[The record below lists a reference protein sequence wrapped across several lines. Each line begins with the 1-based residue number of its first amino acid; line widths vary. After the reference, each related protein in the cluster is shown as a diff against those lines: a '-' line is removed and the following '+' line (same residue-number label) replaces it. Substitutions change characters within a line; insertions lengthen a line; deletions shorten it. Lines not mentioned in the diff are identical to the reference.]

1 MAQTVTE
8 VLTAATD
15 SVTLINAVNGGSY
28 DVTRMTQEE
37 INEMVQRNVDHLELI
52 LAYAPVD
59 EDDETQM
66 SQVTPQISLAIQVR
80 LQLEGFNMLEIP
92 MMVWNI
98 LITLVFVPILNSI
111 RVNTQELKRLEIL
124 VNKTREEIAK
134 EYVTKLELRNDMGIL
149 MDRIDK
155 IGEKLDK
162 LFEVK

>member
-1 MAQTVTE
+1 
-8 VLTAATD
+8 
-15 SVTLINAVNGGSY
+15 
-28 DVTRMTQEE
+28 
-37 INEMVQRNVDHLELI
+37 
-52 LAYAPVD
+52 
-59 EDDETQM
+59 
-66 SQVTPQISLAIQVR
+66 
-80 LQLEGFNMLEIP
+80 MLEIP

-124 VNKTREEIAK
+124 VNKTREELAK
-134 EYVTKLELRNDMGIL
+134 EYVTKVELKDDMSIL

>member
-1 MAQTVTE
+1 
-8 VLTAATD
+8 
-15 SVTLINAVNGGSY
+15 
-28 DVTRMTQEE
+28 
-37 INEMVQRNVDHLELI
+37 
-52 LAYAPVD
+52 
-59 EDDETQM
+59 
-66 SQVTPQISLAIQVR
+66 
-80 LQLEGFNMLEIP
+80 MLEIP

-134 EYVTKLELRNDMGIL
+134 EYVTKVELRNDMGIL

>member
-1 MAQTVTE
+1 
-8 VLTAATD
+8 
-15 SVTLINAVNGGSY
+15 
-28 DVTRMTQEE
+28 
-37 INEMVQRNVDHLELI
+37 
-52 LAYAPVD
+52 
-59 EDDETQM
+59 
-66 SQVTPQISLAIQVR
+66 
-80 LQLEGFNMLEIP
+80 MLEIP

-124 VNKTREEIAK
+124 VNKTREELAK
-134 EYVTKLELRNDMGIL
+134 EYVTKIELRDDMGLL